1 MLRNADYI
9 WDNILIEDGTNTTLK
24 YCKKA
29 QEGVDLSVKNIYK
42 IKGAGYVSKTKSYI
56 PDYELL
62 NLNKGIPLLGKE
74 NLNEEFWFLEKATYI
89 AELDCGVNFGPNDTG
104 MIILRSSL
112 NRSGVS
118 VIAALWDSGFTTRD
132 KDDPNKVNTI
142 TVRLNVDN
150 EYGFYLE
157 KHARICQLIIFENE
171 DTTLY
176 DGQYQNGSFKS
187 NLVDEKIV

>member
-56 PDYELL
+56 PDYELV
-62 NLNKGIPLLGKE
+62 KE
-74 NLNEEFWFLEKATYI
+74 ISSLDESPYKEIWFLEKGTYI

-132 KDDPNKVNTI
+132 KDNSDKVNTI